1 MISKIGAQ
9 QSFGSI
15 HLSDKGKQN
24 LEECQKALDR
34 NFVFKPYPEMD
45 LDKMREYY
53 LDWGKEYTIK
63 EGKKDTFIIGNTG
76 FDQEKYMFKAIK
88 TIDPDAKI
96 VPDYKYYDTS
106 ILDYYYE
113 INPNP
118 KKIDPKYIKHCID
131 EGWLEY
137 DRVYKNLKK
146 YMEDM
151 TESDAGQLLDKHIES
166 GLFEKDSWPDEILYG
181 E

>member
-24 LEECQKALDR
+24 LQECTKALDR
-34 NFVFKPYPEMD
+34 KFFFKPYLEMD
-45 LDKMREYY
+45 LDKMRDYY
-53 LDWGKEYTIK
+53 LDWGKQYTIK
-63 EGKKDTFIIGNTG
+63 EDKKDTFIIGSN
-76 FDQEKYMFKAIK
+76 FLYEKYMFNAVK

-96 VPDYKYYDTS
+96 VPDYKYYNTS
-106 ILDYYYE
+106 ILNYYYE
-113 INPNP
+113 IRPNP
-118 KKIDPKYIKHCID
+118 RKIDPKYIKHCID
-131 EGWLEY
+131 KGWLEY
-137 DRVYKNLKK
+137 YRVYENLKK
-146 YMEDM
+146 HMESM